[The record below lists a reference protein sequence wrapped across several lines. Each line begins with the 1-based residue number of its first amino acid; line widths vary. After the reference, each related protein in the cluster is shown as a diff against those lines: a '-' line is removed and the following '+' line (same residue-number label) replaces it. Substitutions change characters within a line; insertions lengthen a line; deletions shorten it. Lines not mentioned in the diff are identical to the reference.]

1 MTECRNLMRSKIRE
15 HARGRRDDELGWLW
29 PGSTDALMKRVE
41 GHTEPFWEY
50 VVESHVIDISQFGFP
65 TKKVKFTFVDPVFVW
80 VQQANALANAGYDL
94 HWRPRTLEQDGTN
107 ERLYGAGIQYGQ
119 LMEAACNSIPIGCR
133 VGLFNLSWDGGETTM
148 SSFSATPICVQVMNC
163 NSACNLAVGLVGY
176 VPVIDGVSDARKS
189 TKEYR
194 EACRHVL
201 QESVGLLVAR
211 IEATSLGGI
220 RCNIGPDQNVIV
232 FPRLGAMTLDTPERV
247 RYFGLP
253 THKYEH
259 SSALRASPF
268 CLTRDYHRDYA
279 AVLTSIR
286 DLKRMT
292 RNLQNGLDITSHL
305 ADIDDA
311 DILPVLR
318 ELKLLLDRLF
328 ANINTA

>member
-1 MTECRNLMRSKIRE
+1 MRKADENLFATPFLPK
-15 HARGRRDDELGWLW
+15 AV
-29 PGSTDALMKRVE
+29 ALNAPMPAPPAPV
-41 GHTEPFWEY
+41 PAPAN
-50 VVESHVIDISQFGFP
+50 DMPAPAPAP
-65 TKKVKFTFVDPVFVW
+65 TNDMPPSVPAPANDTKTPVK
-80 VQQANALANAGYDL
+80 
-94 HWRPRTLEQDGTN
+94 RPRTPVKQ
-107 ERLYGAGIQYGQ
+107 
-119 LMEAACNSIPIGCR
+119 EAPLLDSQSSIPDY
-133 VGLFNLSWDGGETTM
+133 LQQNLWQSSPDLCPFPLSPSQSTPTATT
-148 SSFSATPICVQVMNC
+148 APVTPPP
-163 NSACNLAVGLVGY
+163 SPAA
-176 VPVIDGVSDARKS
+176 
-189 TKEYR
+189 
-194 EACRHVL
+194 
-201 QESVGLLVAR
+201 ES
-211 IEATSLGGI
+211 
-220 RCNIGPDQNVIV
+220 
-232 FPRLGAMTLDTPERV
+232 
-247 RYFGLP
+247 